1 MSSRLNNRTD
11 RLIAIEHILFRSP
24 DGRRAVELAEVCEV
38 DRRTVYRDLALLQEV
53 GIPIYQKE
61 GRFYLDRERYTA
73 SVRLSRDEAM
83 ALLMA
88 ASALSQSATQNPHFA
103 AAITKLSQAL
113 PDAVALHAAF
123 LSELA
128 KTPKPDAG
136 GQVLATLMQ
145 AWCEAKKVKLWTTA
159 RDTATRT
166 REFSIYFIEPRL
178 GGTVY
183 VVGYDSLTH
192 RIRAFKLGRIKRVEI
207 QPQSYQIPQQFDPR
221 RYLARVRGDNDARA
235 RQK

>member
-1 MSSRLNNRTD
+1 MSTRVNNRTD

-38 DRRTVYRDLALLQEV
+38 DRRTVYRDLGLLQEV

-61 GRFYLDRERYTA
+61 GRFFLDRDRYTA
-73 SVRLSRDEAM
+73 SVRLNRDEAM

-88 ASALSQSATQNPHFA
+88 ASAISQSPTYNPHYA
-103 AAITKLSQAL
+103 TAIRKLGEAL
-113 PDAVALHAAF
+113 PDEVSQHAAF
-123 LSELA
+123 LAELA
-128 KTPKPDAG
+128 EAPKPDG
-136 GQVLATLMQ
+136 VDGDVLATLLQ
-145 AWCEAKKVKLWTTA
+145 AWCDSRTVKLTTTA

-166 REFSIYFIEPRL
+166 REFDIYFIEPRF

-192 RIRAFKLGRIKRVEI
+192 RIRAFKLGRIKQVVLTDK
-207 QPQSYQIPQQFDPR
+207 SYKIPQYFDPR
-221 RYLARVRGDNDARA
+221 RYLIRVRGDNNDALH
-235 RQK
+235 K

>member
-1 MSSRLNNRTD
+1 MTSRLNNRTE
-11 RLIAIEHILFRSP
+11 RLIAIEHILFRST
-24 DGRRAVELAEVCEV
+24 DGQRAVELAEACGV

-61 GRFYLDRERYTA
+61 GRFFLDRDRYTA

-88 ASALSQSATQNPHFA
+88 ASALSQSATHNPHFA

-128 KTPKPDAG
+128 TAPKPEANGGDA
-136 GQVLATLMQ
+136 LTLLLQ
-145 AWCEAKKVKLWTTA
+145 AWCEAKTVELHTTA
-159 RDTATRT
+159 RDAGTRT
-166 REFSIYFIEPRL
+166 REFDIYFIEPRF
-178 GGTVY
+178 GGTIY
-183 VVGYDSLTH
+183 IVGYDSLTH
-192 RIRAFKLGRIKRVEI
+192 RIRAFKLGRIKRVKITEK
-207 QPQSYQIPQQFDPR
+207 PYQIPKQFDPR
-221 RYLARVRGDNDARA
+221 RYLVRVRGDNDALH
-235 RQK
+235 K